1 MAEPLSPDVNELDAP
16 VHVPAWSWLLVAF
29 AVFVTYLITLENGAV
44 LGHIAANAHEFFHD
58 ARHFVGFPCH

>member
-1 MAEPLSPDVNELDAP
+1 MAQPISAGDLDAP
-16 VHVPAWSWLLVAF
+16 IHVPVWAWLLVAF

-44 LGHIAANAHEFFHD
+44 LGHLAENSHEFFHD